1 MTLFLSGCTSA
12 SFFLLS
18 EGWFITK
25 GEIGLRAFLEIF
37 MRDVDRGDLGV
48 CGVSAGVDWIE
59 LSEVLKENIDP
70 FEESFVD
77 GDGEVVRCWIG

>member
-1 MTLFLSGCTSA
+1 
-12 SFFLLS
+12 
-18 EGWFITK
+18 
-25 GEIGLRAFLEIF
+25 

-70 FEESFVD
+70 FEELFVD
-77 GDGEVVRCWIG
+77 GLDDVLDRLIL